1 MICDACFGN
10 EYKKPKMIFLGWG
23 SGTVCPECY
32 EYIKKVK
39 KWFVNDATNTLG
51 QTIAFMDTANI
62 ACLYCKENGGHY
74 NAENRSN

>member
-1 MICDACFGN
+1 MCRVFGAKMICDACFGN

-39 KWFVNDATNTLG
+39 
-51 QTIAFMDTANI
+51 
-62 ACLYCKENGGHY
+62 NGP
-74 NAENRSN
+74 

>member
-39 KWFVNDATNTLG
+39 KWIVIGANKEY
-51 QTIAFMDTANI
+51 TA
-62 ACLYCKENGGHY
+62 AK
-74 NAENRSN
+74 